1 MIINEKKCSDWRLRF
16 QIVSLLA
23 LFLIFNCCSMTKK
36 SQGMREKSDAKSD
49 DIPINKN
56 SGLDKNN
63 QTIDPVL
70 IKILQEQYDMQR
82 LFAWC
87 GTPLNGRVMFLD
99 NQNKVHRCSFIFN
112 NKGYHFSPDVEIEKK
127 DKPFSIVLDE
137 KELGPAAKYL
147 LDTELPMQA
156 DMLETG
162 QCQAKIIFLWQAVQ
176 RKIDINFDIDDI
188 RELAWSAIRVIVTK
202 KGRLISNSVYEFD
215 ATLPQDILVA
225 DINGD
230 GKTDYA
236 FAGGMQS
243 TDLYI
248 WTLTNSCKLQPLPF
262 LIDDEGTKRR
272 VKSLN
277 SHGAQI
283 KKEGS
288 GYTIHT
294 SNKAI
299 LSQVYKKEIYNW
311 STTQKAFVR
320 TPLK

>member
-1 MIINEKKCSDWRLRF
+1 MN
-16 QIVSLLA
+16 
-23 LFLIFNCCSMTKK
+23 
-36 SQGMREKSDAKSD
+36 
-49 DIPINKN
+49 
-56 SGLDKNN
+56 
-63 QTIDPVL
+63 
-70 IKILQEQYDMQR
+70 R
-82 LFAWC
+82 LFAWS
-87 GTPLNGRVMFLD
+87 GPESNGRVMFLD
-99 NQNKVHRCSFIFN
+99 NQNEVHSRNFIKN
-112 NKGYHFSPDVEIEKK
+112 NNGYNFLPAVEKK
-127 DKPFSIVLDE
+127 NEPFSKLLDE
-137 KELGPAAKYL
+137 KELGPDAKYL

-162 QCQAKIIFLWQAVQ
+162 ECQAQIIFLWRAVQ
-176 RKIDINFDIDDI
+176 RKFDIADDI
-188 RELAWSAIRVIVTK
+188 RDLAWPAIRVIVTK